1 MEDAGID
8 AVRQVNPGLK
18 RRKLNTNLHLH
29 PRATDAGFQSF
40 SAVEPVRRAVID

>member
-18 RRKLNTNLHLH
+18 RRKLNTNLPFTLG
-29 PRATDAGFQSF
+29 PQTPVSRASPPLNPFG
-40 SAVEPVRRAVID
+40 VL